1 MLGWGLSAFPDH
13 PTNFFDGANDTCV
26 NEGFNTTG
34 YNGPDGYKNP
44 EFAELVSEFK
54 GAKSVSEAQAL
65 SKRMEA
71 LLFDDM
77 PYLVLVTTPILEV
90 YKENIEFP
98 FTDMLD
104 GLQQLSGNPGNV
116 KVSD

>member
-1 MLGWGLSAFPDH
+1 
-13 PTNFFDGANDTCV
+13 
-26 NEGFNTTG
+26 
-34 YNGPDGYKNP
+34 
-44 EFAELVSEFK
+44 
-54 GAKSVSEAQAL
+54 
-65 SKRMEA
+65 MEA

>member
-1 MLGWGLSAFPDH
+1 M
-13 PTNFFDGANDTCV
+13 
-26 NEGFNTTG
+26 
-34 YNGPDGYKNP
+34 
-44 EFAELVSEFK
+44 VSQFK

-90 YKENIEFP
+90 YKENITFP

-104 GLQQLSGNPGNV
+104 GLQQLGGNPGNV